1 MSCSEIIE
9 TNKYRELASEQA
21 SKKNCDANV
30 ELLLKHEKTE
40 LWASYH
46 NKDKNLLLHGMAGTG
61 KTFCALYLALKE
73 IFNSNGTKIKN

>member
-1 MSCSEIIE
+1 MYKISIFIFFVLLSCSEIIE

-46 NKDKNLLLHGMAGTG
+46 NKDKNLFI
-61 KTFCALYLALKE
+61 TFYLYQSFL
-73 IFNSNGTKIKN
+73 IYF

>member
-1 MSCSEIIE
+1 MYKISIFIFFVLFSCSEIIE

-40 LWASYH
+40 LWAS
-46 NKDKNLLLHGMAGTG
+46 
-61 KTFCALYLALKE
+61 
-73 IFNSNGTKIKN
+73 

>member
-1 MSCSEIIE
+1 MYKILIFIFFVLLSCSEIIE
-9 TNKYRELASEQA
+9 KNKYRELASEQA

-46 NKDKNLLLHGMAGTG
+46 NKDKKLLCVLTCVNDVCMFST
-61 KTFCALYLALKE
+61 E
-73 IFNSNGTKIKN
+73 RD

>member
-1 MSCSEIIE
+1 MLLQIIE
-9 TNKYRELASEQA
+9 KNKYRELASEQA

-46 NKDKNLLLHGMAGTG
+46 NKDKKLLCVLTCVNDVCMFST
-61 KTFCALYLALKE
+61 E
-73 IFNSNGTKIKN
+73 RD

>member
-1 MSCSEIIE
+1 MYKISIFIFFVLLSCSEIIE

-46 NKDKNLLLHGMAGTG
+46 NNCLLYT
-61 KTFCALYLALKE
+61 
-73 IFNSNGTKIKN
+73 SPSPRD

>member
-1 MSCSEIIE
+1 MYKISIFIFFVLLSCSEIIE

-40 LWASYH
+40 LLSLIH
-46 NKDKNLLLHGMAGTG
+46 
-61 KTFCALYLALKE
+61 
-73 IFNSNGTKIKN
+73 I

>member
-1 MSCSEIIE
+1 MYKIFIIIFFIFLSCSEIIE
-9 TNKYRELASEQA
+9 KNKYRELASEQA

-46 NKDKNLLLHGMAGTG
+46 SKDKNLLCVLTCINDVCMFST
-61 KTFCALYLALKE
+61 E
-73 IFNSNGTKIKN
+73 RD